1 MNSEKITAK
10 SKGGRPKSAVRR
22 SEQLAVMC
30 TAVERKMI
38 EFKARKMNLSVS
50 AYLRDAGLK
59 GQVVM
64 KVKTLPKE
72 VLLLTGTLNHVAANL
87 NQIARKRNSNDELD
101 ILERAELT
109 EQHKQLKLLA
119 TQIKN
124 VFL

>member
-1 MNSEKITAK
+1 MSRN
-10 SKGGRPKSAVRR
+10 KGGRPKSSVKR

-38 EFKARKMNLSVS
+38 EFKARKLNVSVS
-50 AYLRDAGLK
+50 AYLRDTGLT

-72 VLLLTGTLNHVAANL
+72 VLLLTGTLNHIAANL
-87 NQIARKRNSNDELD
+87 NQIARKRNSNDELG

-109 EQHKQLKLLA
+109 AQHTQLKQLA
-119 TQIKN
+119 VQIKN
-124 VFL
+124 SFLL